1 MENPEKTVIELGSS
15 EDEFDWR
22 HQAPPGFPYGPPVRA
37 DGIIE
42 SWGLRRSKRI
52 WHQVDKN
59 NGKRV
64 RYFEKRKRRRH
75 NQCDIQEQFF
85 WDEYFCLLYFYF
97 LFLFV
102 NYQFCNHPN
111 FYQMKYL
118 CFCNLF
124 VTFYHSIQYKF
135 SELIAFLYGLTV
147 LKNVGNIIYFLRL
160 NNYTRML
167 SVPLPTVYLPLVI

>member
-15 EDEFDWR
+15 EDEVDWR
-22 HQAPPGFPYGPPVRA
+22 HQSPPGFPYGPPVRA

-75 NQCDIQEQFF
+75 
-85 WDEYFCLLYFYF
+85 
-97 LFLFV
+97 
-102 NYQFCNHPN
+102 
-111 FYQMKYL
+111 KK
-118 CFCNLF
+118 
-124 VTFYHSIQYKF
+124 S
-135 SELIAFLYGLTV
+135 
-147 LKNVGNIIYFLRL
+147 
-160 NNYTRML
+160 
-167 SVPLPTVYLPLVI
+167 

>member
-42 SWGLRRSKRI
+42 SWGLRISKRI

-75 NQCDIQEQFF
+75 
-85 WDEYFCLLYFYF
+85 
-97 LFLFV
+97 
-102 NYQFCNHPN
+102 
-111 FYQMKYL
+111 KK
-118 CFCNLF
+118 
-124 VTFYHSIQYKF
+124 S
-135 SELIAFLYGLTV
+135 
-147 LKNVGNIIYFLRL
+147 
-160 NNYTRML
+160 
-167 SVPLPTVYLPLVI
+167 